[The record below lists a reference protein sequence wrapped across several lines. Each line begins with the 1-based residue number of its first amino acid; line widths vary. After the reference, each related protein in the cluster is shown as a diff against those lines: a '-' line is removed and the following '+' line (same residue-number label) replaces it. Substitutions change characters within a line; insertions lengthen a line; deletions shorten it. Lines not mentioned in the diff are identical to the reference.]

1 MAVCQRKGGNI
12 ETGRAGG
19 HVLRADRDGGTIR
32 VCKSGEAAR
41 GTINHVEAI
50 DSSIRHDGRDLVAQ
64 SNKIVLQR
72 VAAGCLETLVEGRDG
87 LLLHFYQQVRDRLAR
102 GQADVNHADG
112 VIQSGLDGF
121 EAGNLAAHVLSNH
134 A

>member
-1 MAVCQRKGGNI
+1 MFCELTVRY
-12 ETGRAGG
+12 
-19 HVLRADRDGGTIR
+19 GTIR

-50 DSSIRHDGRDLVAQ
+50 ELGTDTMVEIWSRRAIKSFC
-64 SNKIVLQR
+64 S
-72 VAAGCLETLVEGRDG
+72 VAAGCLETLVEGRDRPS
-87 LLLHFYQQVRDRLAR
+87 LHFDQQVRDRLAR

-121 EAGNLAAHVLSNH
+121 EAIISPRMF
-134 A
+134 